1 MRAPSKGSEVWWRKS
16 NRKWIRELQ
25 ETAAPMGA
33 GLGPLERAYWYELR
47 LYGREGLLVCFL
59 LHQMSFVV
67 KLSRQ
72 FDKEAIEPP
81 GPRG

>member
-1 MRAPSKGSEVWWRKS
+1 
-16 NRKWIRELQ
+16 
-25 ETAAPMGA
+25 MGA
-33 GLGPLERAYWYELR
+33 GLGPLERAYWSELR